1 MCKTFEYTVNT
12 GIHKGIKY
20 ISYNST
26 FKFSIKGIYLT
37 SVEVYMYNKYH
48 YWIWL
53 NYKLYKTHREGLLF
67 MKTIITG
74 KNIEVTEGLR
84 ERVEKKIGKLDKFFN
99 NETEAHVT
107 LSVQRTRQIAEVTI
121 SFNGI
126 VLRAEESN
134 EDMYTSID
142 KAIDLLE
149 RQIRKHKTRLERRLH
164 DNDFRIEDLDFKEEV
179 PEEKEF
185 MIVRSKRFAVKP
197 MDVEEAILQM
207 NLLGH
212 EFFMFYNSESKQVNV
227 VYKRKDGNYG
237 LIEQKF

>member
-1 MCKTFEYTVNT
+1 
-12 GIHKGIKY
+12 
-20 ISYNST
+20 
-26 FKFSIKGIYLT
+26 
-37 SVEVYMYNKYH
+37 
-48 YWIWL
+48 
-53 NYKLYKTHREGLLF
+53 
-67 MKTIITG
+67 MKIIING

-84 ERVEKKIGKLDKFFN
+84 ERVTKKISKLDKFFN
-99 NETEAHVT
+99 SETEAHVT
-107 LSVQRTRQIAEVTI
+107 LSVQRLRQIAEVTI

-149 RQIRKHKTRLERRLH
+149 RQIRKNKTRLERRLH
-164 DNDFRIEDLDFKEEV
+164 DNDFRIENVKFVEEV

-185 MIVRSKRFAVKP
+185 NVVRSKRFAVKP

-212 EFFMFYNSESKQVNV
+212 EFFMFYNAESKQVNV

-237 LIEQKF
+237 LIEQDF